1 MQKFEDTFRTGLPLD
16 PVWLGVLNQVFAIAC
31 QIGGADVVEGDAYMS
46 GKRFYQRSLAVLSPL
61 LESLESIEVLQYLL
75 LKGQYLQSTSQPTL
89 CWNTIG
95 HAIRFAQA
103 QRLHL
108 PSTYSKMNPL
118 DAELKQRAWAG
129 IVILEAST
137 SATLGLPP
145 SLSPEECLLV
155 CPADVNDECILRGGI
170 VTKPAK
176 SLSYTHFFI
185 ETLKLYIVQMR
196 TLRLLYSSVTVSTS
210 KWPDAY
216 GIIEVDREL
225 SEWES
230 GLRSSHLQ
238 YNGVGKE
245 MRGGDQELEQ
255 QARRQ
260 PSLDIL
266 GAAPSLVD
274 RALALASTRICCT
287 AAVELIDLIVM
298 ERERIHIGAWWYQV
312 YYVYSASLVTLS
324 SIIVEAV
331 ASMQHL
337 PSVIDLDRATGS
349 LRIAEAF
356 FSEHLGGA
364 GSLYNHLPIGLARS
378 IARSCSKN
386 IRGIVQAII
395 TWAEGRSDSTVSTA
409 LKTNLVPSFGELS
422 PRASLSQGGSD
433 DASPDNELFRAF
445 LDLLPPS
452 RPPTAQGERPALAPA
467 YSQDRNGN
475 ETLMS
480 SWSMRDLLLANC
492 LPSQGFGVLQHIDN
506 TGFTDPNRAA
516 QPADTSY
523 PWSSTAAPDWLN
535 PIPESFPASDFPTGI
550 HLRMYT

>member
-1 MQKFEDTFRTGLPLD
+1 
-16 PVWLGVLNQVFAIAC
+16 
-31 QIGGADVVEGDAYMS
+31 
-46 GKRFYQRSLAVLSPL
+46 
-61 LESLESIEVLQYLL
+61 
-75 LKGQYLQSTSQPTL
+75 
-89 CWNTIG
+89 
-95 HAIRFAQA
+95 
-103 QRLHL
+103 
-108 PSTYSKMNPL
+108 MNPL

-255 QARRQ
+255 QARVLQARLLNVRLLIHRPMLFHLCQRQ

-298 ERERIHIGAWWYQV
+298 ERERIHIGAWCAW
-312 YYVYSASLVTLS
+312 
-324 SIIVEAV
+324 
-331 ASMQHL
+331 
-337 PSVIDLDRATGS
+337 
-349 LRIAEAF
+349 
-356 FSEHLGGA
+356 
-364 GSLYNHLPIGLARS
+364 
-378 IARSCSKN
+378 
-386 IRGIVQAII
+386 
-395 TWAEGRSDSTVSTA
+395 
-409 LKTNLVPSFGELS
+409 
-422 PRASLSQGGSD
+422 
-433 DASPDNELFRAF
+433 
-445 LDLLPPS
+445 
-452 RPPTAQGERPALAPA
+452 
-467 YSQDRNGN
+467 
-475 ETLMS
+475 
-480 SWSMRDLLLANC
+480 
-492 LPSQGFGVLQHIDN
+492 
-506 TGFTDPNRAA
+506 
-516 QPADTSY
+516 
-523 PWSSTAAPDWLN
+523 
-535 PIPESFPASDFPTGI
+535 
-550 HLRMYT
+550 

>member
-1 MQKFEDTFRTGLPLD
+1 
-16 PVWLGVLNQVFAIAC
+16 
-31 QIGGADVVEGDAYMS
+31 MS
-46 GKRFYQRSLAVLSPL
+46 
-61 LESLESIEVLQYLL
+61 
-75 LKGQYLQSTSQPTL
+75 
-89 CWNTIG
+89 
-95 HAIRFAQA
+95 HA
-103 QRLHL
+103 
-108 PSTYSKMNPL
+108 
-118 DAELKQRAWAG
+118 G
-129 IVILEAST
+129 
-137 SATLGLPP
+137 
-145 SLSPEECLLV
+145 
-155 CPADVNDECILRGGI
+155 
-170 VTKPAK
+170 
-176 SLSYTHFFI
+176 
-185 ETLKLYIVQMR
+185 
-196 TLRLLYSSVTVSTS
+196 
-210 KWPDAY
+210 
-216 GIIEVDREL
+216 
-225 SEWES
+225 
-230 GLRSSHLQ
+230 
-238 YNGVGKE
+238 
-245 MRGGDQELEQ
+245 
-255 QARRQ
+255 
-260 PSLDIL
+260 
-266 GAAPSLVD
+266 
-274 RALALASTRICCT
+274 
-287 AAVELIDLIVM
+287 
-298 ERERIHIGAWWYQV
+298 YQV

-492 LPSQGFGVLQHIDN
+492 LPSYAPCTSKRQPFKKTDTIFASDRQGFGVLQHIDN